1 MTDEEM
7 RKDIITSLML
17 SVPREEECLELCN
30 YSNGIFQLANIGKIL
45 TECLHFEFGLKG
57 TKKEPLVDIFVTGG
71 SNTKRLIVRNL
82 PRTEEMDEMIHYI
95 NEMNFVNSLKERN
108 KHDATTSN

>member
-1 MTDEEM
+1 MTTDYA
-7 RKDIITSLML
+7 RNAIITSLML

-30 YSNGIFQLANIGKIL
+30 FSNDIFQLANIGKIL
-45 TECLHFEFGLKG
+45 TERLRFEFGLKG

-71 SNTKRLIVRNL
+71 SNAKRLIIRNV

-95 NEMNFVNSLKERN
+95 SEANFVNSLKERN
-108 KHDATTSN
+108 KK